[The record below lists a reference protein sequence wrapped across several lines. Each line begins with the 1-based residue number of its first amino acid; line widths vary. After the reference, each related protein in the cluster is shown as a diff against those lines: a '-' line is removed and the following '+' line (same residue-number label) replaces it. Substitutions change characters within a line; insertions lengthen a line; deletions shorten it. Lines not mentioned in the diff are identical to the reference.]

1 MSRSMGILQ
10 YSGEDEVVCTTRHPN
25 LMHDCFVQVVGQIVP
40 YRPEILGILPEG
52 TQRSVVGLH

>member
-1 MSRSMGILQ
+1 M
-10 YSGEDEVVCTTRHPN
+10 GEDEVVCTTRNPN